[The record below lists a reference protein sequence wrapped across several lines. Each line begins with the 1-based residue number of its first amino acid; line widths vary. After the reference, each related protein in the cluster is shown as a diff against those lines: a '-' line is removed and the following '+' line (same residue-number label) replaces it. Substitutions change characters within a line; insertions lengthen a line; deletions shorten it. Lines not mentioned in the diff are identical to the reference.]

1 MGWAGA
7 CRYEVVLL
15 TSHGILHR
23 VNKGKQIGSATLS
36 PVEWSVKKQHP
47 EGVTGLSFNA
57 QHSVLAVVGPAQPQS
72 KSSASTGC

>member
-1 MGWAGA
+1 VGA

-23 VNKGKQIGSATLS
+23 VNKGEQIRSATLS

-57 QHSVLAVVGPAQPQS
+57 EHSVLACTTTI
-72 KSSASTGC
+72 KELCIYRLLTT